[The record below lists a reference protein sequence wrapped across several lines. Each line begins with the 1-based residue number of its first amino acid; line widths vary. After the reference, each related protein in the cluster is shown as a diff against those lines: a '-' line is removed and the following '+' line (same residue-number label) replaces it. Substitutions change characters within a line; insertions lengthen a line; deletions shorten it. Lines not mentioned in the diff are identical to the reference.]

1 MLLKRFFY
9 IGIKWFDWIV
19 HTMSSF
25 NLRVSSNF
33 QYSQEGPKVTSYCD
47 QTLPGWVHDVLGRNW
62 ACFVGKRVNP
72 VPPRTEYKPVF
83 GSRYITIQTFFVVV
97 VFSVTRSLRWLG
109 IKRRKIGVQM
119 VQSFKSEIANKLDM
133 SSSLVSNN
141 KPFSE
146 L

>member
-1 MLLKRFFY
+1 MSYTSLSDFNSVAFKKVLY

-109 IKRRKIGVQM
+109 IKRSCLRGWK
-119 VQSFKSEIANKLDM
+119 KNWCANGSK
-133 SSSLVSNN
+133 
-141 KPFSE
+141 F
-146 L
+146 

>member
-1 MLLKRFFY
+1 
-9 IGIKWFDWIV
+9 
-19 HTMSSF
+19 MSSF

-97 VFSVTRSLRWLG
+97 VFFCHKIFKMIGYKKKLSERLKEKLVCKWFKVLR
-109 IKRRKIGVQM
+109 V
-119 VQSFKSEIANKLDM
+119 KL
-133 SSSLVSNN
+133 LINWICHH
-141 KPFSE
+141 
-146 L
+146 LW